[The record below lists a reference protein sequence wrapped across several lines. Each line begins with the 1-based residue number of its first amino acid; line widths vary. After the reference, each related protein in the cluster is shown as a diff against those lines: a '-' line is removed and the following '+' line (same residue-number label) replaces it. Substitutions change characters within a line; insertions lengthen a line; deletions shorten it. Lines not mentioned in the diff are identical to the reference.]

1 MNDSKK
7 YNILIMEASMIHL
20 EQILFLFQKYREF
33 YKVELNS
40 LEEKKFIKE
49 RMEKSESKIFLAME
63 ENKAVGFTQLYPS
76 YSSVSLKPVWILN
89 DLYVEETYRKSG
101 IGYMLLDAAKEFAI
115 KTKSKGLTLMTGIEN
130 ESAQNLYEKYGFIRN
145 DHFYNYF
152 LFF

>member
-1 MNDSKK
+1 
-7 YNILIMEASMIHL
+7 MEASMIHL